1 MLKKII
7 IALLVLIVLVIAGV
21 AAVPTLFKDEI
32 NAKIKEQINL
42 KVKAD
47 VDYSSYDL
55 SIVRNFPD
63 LFFTLNDL
71 TVVGRNDFEGDT
83 LADIEQLGIG
93 LELMKFIRG
102 EELLI
107 NSVYL
112 YHPKVI
118 AYQLLTEN
126 GDTLTN
132 YDILP
137 STEEVAES
145 DLIDIT
151 ARDIQIEEGNIYFKD
166 FISGTELIAKN
177 LNLDAAIEY
186 IDDLAE
192 LQAKTTISSLSF
204 SDGKIS
210 YLNEVKL
217 NAWIDLSADLT
228 KDSFTLKDNQIAL
241 NALSISADGSVVLKD
256 EETTQLDLS
265 FSAEKSSFKELLSL
279 IPPSYLKDYEDL
291 EASGNFTLNGS
302 AKGDLTAKRNP
313 AFDLKLSIENGSV
326 HYPDLP
332 SSIEKIY
339 LDVNLK
345 NNSSQL
351 EQMSVSIP
359 KANFEVAGEPV
370 EMSLYAQ
377 NALGDP
383 KVDLKLKGNIDLSKV
398 PDYYPLE
405 GVRSIAGR
413 MNANV
418 SFKGLLS
425 DVENENYENVDFA
438 GDLKVD
444 NFKYDSE
451 DLPMPLEVENLAVEF
466 TPKYAKLT
474 AKQARIGESDF
485 NIEGNVENL
494 INYVL
499 ADGTA
504 KGNLYIVSNSINL
517 DQLMGDENQESSET
531 STATKVPSNF
541 DFTTSLKA
549 NNVYYDGLEMN
560 NVDGGVQIRNETLVL
575 DKLSAN
581 LLGGSAKIN
590 GSYSTKDTGKPA
602 LTFAYDIEKFDIKQT
617 FEYFNAVKAIA
628 PMAKYLTGNFS
639 TDMSLNSFLNNDLS
653 LDLAALNGLGE
664 VRIPYAT
671 FNDLPIFQKVSEAI
685 KLPAFD
691 KPSLNNAWTVLK
703 FEDGKVNVEPFQ
715 IKMKDIVMDVQGS
728 NGFDQTI
735 DYTMKL
741 SVPSDKFGGAA
752 SLANDFLSKQ
762 KIPIFNLAVPQQLTF
777 HLNVG
782 GMLDNP
788 TVSIIKVTADQ
799 ADKGIKDQ
807 IKDNVKDQLDNAKE
821 QAKEEVEKV
830 KEEIKG
836 NFIGSKDKVKEDAKN
851 EIDKAK
857 EDLKENVKDKLKGFA
872 W

>member
-517 DQLMGDENQESSET
+517 DQLMGDESQESSET

-549 NNVYYDGLEMN
+549 NKVYFDGLEMN

>member
-517 DQLMGDENQESSET
+517 DQLMGDESQESSET

-549 NNVYYDGLEMN
+549 NKVYFDGLEMN

-590 GSYSTKDTGKPA
+590 GSYSTKDTDKPA

>member
-21 AAVPTLFKDEI
+21 AAVPILFKDEI

-42 KVKAD
+42 EVKAD

-55 SIVRNFPD
+55 SIVRSFPD

-71 TVVGRNDFEGDT
+71 TVVGRNYFEGDT

-217 NAWIDLSADLT
+217 NALIDLSADLT
-228 KDSFTLKDNQIAL
+228 KDSFTLRDNQIAL
-241 NALSISADGSVVLKD
+241 NALNISADGSVVLKD

-302 AKGDLTAKRNP
+302 AKGDLTATRTP
-313 AFDLKLSIENGSV
+313 AFDVKLSIENGSV

-345 NNSSQL
+345 NNSSEL

-405 GVRSIAGR
+405 DVRSIAGR
-413 MNANV
+413 MNADV
-418 SFKGLLS
+418 AFKGLLS

-438 GDLKVD
+438 GHLNVD

-451 DLPMPLEVENLAVEF
+451 DLPMPIEVENLAVEF
-466 TPKYAKLT
+466 TPKYANLT
-474 AKQARIGESDF
+474 ATQARIGESDF

-504 KGNLYIVSNSINL
+504 KGNLNIVSNSINL
-517 DQLMGDENQESSET
+517 DQLMGDESQESSET
-531 STATKVPSNF
+531 STATKVPSNL

-549 NNVYYDGLEMN
+549 NKVYYDGLEMN
-560 NVDGGVQIRNETLVL
+560 NVDGGVQISNETLVL
-575 DKLSAN
+575 DKLAAN
-581 LLGGSAKIN
+581 MLGGSAKIN
-590 GSYSTKDTGKPA
+590 GSYSTKDTDKPA

-685 KLPAFD
+685 NLPAFD

-782 GMLDNP
+782 GILDNP
-788 TVSIIKVTADQ
+788 TVSIVKVTADQ
-799 ADKGIKDQ
+799 GDKGIKDQ

-836 NFIGSKDKVKEDAKN
+836 NFIGSKDKLKEDAEI

-857 EDLKENVKDKLKGFA
+857 EDLKETVKDKLKGFG

>member
-177 LNLDAAIEY
+177 LNSDAAIEY

-425 DVENENYENVDFA
+425 DVENEYYENVDFA

-517 DQLMGDENQESSET
+517 DQLMGDESQESSET

-541 DFTTSLKA
+541 DFTASLKA

>member
-359 KANFEVAGEPV
+359 KANFEVAGERV

-425 DVENENYENVDFA
+425 DVENEYYENVDFA

-504 KGNLYIVSNSINL
+504 KGNLNIVSNSINL
-517 DQLMGDENQESSET
+517 DQLMGDESQESSET

-549 NNVYYDGLEMN
+549 NKVYFDGLEMN

>member
-359 KANFEVAGEPV
+359 KANFEVAGERV

-541 DFTTSLKA
+541 DFTASLKA

-799 ADKGIKDQ
+799 EDKGIKDQ

>member
-517 DQLMGDENQESSET
+517 DQLMGDESQESSET

>member
-359 KANFEVAGEPV
+359 KANFEVAGERV

-517 DQLMGDENQESSET
+517 DQLMGDESQESSET

-541 DFTTSLKA
+541 DFTASLKA

>member
-549 NNVYYDGLEMN
+549 NKVYFDGLEMN